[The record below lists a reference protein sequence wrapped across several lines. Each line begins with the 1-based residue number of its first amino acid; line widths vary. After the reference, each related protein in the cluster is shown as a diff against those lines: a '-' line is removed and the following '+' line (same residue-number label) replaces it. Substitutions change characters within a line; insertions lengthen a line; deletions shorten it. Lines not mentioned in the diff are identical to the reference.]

1 MSEDDPTRL
10 LVSPGPPR
18 CHCSSANNLTACHLL
33 LYPRTPGRAAAAGAV
48 LVSSLRCGC
57 CAVVAL
63 LHPIVS
69 YHSGEYLALC
79 SLYFRR
85 QQLVCGR
92 PLPLLLLVVWR
103 MLVVCR
109 QIVVYRMVVGH
120 LVNSSS
126 DSLLSLAR
134 RYWLDATSLLPQQ

>member
-1 MSEDDPTRL
+1 ML
-10 LVSPGPPR
+10 KNFALVTVSSS
-18 CHCSSANNLTACHLL
+18 HCSSANNLTAACHLL

-48 LVSSLRCGC
+48 LVCSSLPCG

-63 LHPIVS
+63 LLPIVS
-69 YHSGEYLALC
+69 YHSGEYWRCGVSIFADA
-79 SLYFRR
+79 S
-85 QQLVCGR
+85 QQLVLGR
-92 PLPLLLLVVWR
+92 PLPLLLLVVVR

-126 DSLLSLAR
+126 DSLSLAR
-134 RYWLDATSLLPQQ
+134 RYWQA